1 MILWINNCSPTSLV
15 LPHQSEVAVQFGL
28 QRVKEKKWVITHVY
42 VCASFLGT
50 DRRSDLRRP
59 DLFLPRIQSPP
70 WPRINT
76 QILFCQPATAR
87 TRELHSAPNQ
97 VRYKLIPTPDRHQ
110 RENYTQ
116 IRWNAG
122 EKDWCLACCFRS
134 LCKNTST
141 ADGFSWLLCSW
152 ITSPAPE

>member
-1 MILWINNCSPTSLV
+1 MDRTRDDPTQSFWDDIMNKRLRLV
-15 LPHQSEVAVQFGL
+15 LRRLWSFHINLKLQFNLDFKAG
-28 QRVKEKKWVITHVY
+28 EKANVSSPI
-42 VCASFLGT
+42 
-50 DRRSDLRRP
+50 P
-59 DLFLPRIQSPP
+59 SPP

-97 VRYKLIPTPDRHQ
+97 VRYKLIPTPDRPQ